1 MFISRTSAPRV
12 DVVEQAAAAFDTF
25 VAVISTGQ
33 QAGVIMAGNPADFA
47 AQTWSAVHGAVSL
60 ELAGCTRAN
69 CDPDDIHERV
79 LDMIVASL
87 AP

>member
-1 MFISRTSAPRV
+1 M
-12 DVVEQAAAAFDTF
+12 
-25 VAVISTGQ
+25 
-33 QAGVIMAGNPADFA
+33 IMAGNPADFA